1 MVDTRELVIN
11 GIYRH
16 FKGGL
21 YRVLCIA
28 LHTETQE
35 ELVVYQSLANDKLF
49 ARPYDMFMSEVD
61 KDKYPDV
68 AQKYR
73 LELVR

>member
-11 GIYRH
+11 GTYRH

-21 YRVLCIA
+21 YRVLCTA

-35 ELVVYQSLANDKLF
+35 ELVIYQSLANDTLF
-49 ARPYDMFMSEVD
+49 ARPYEMFMSEVD

-68 AQKYR
+68 TQKYK